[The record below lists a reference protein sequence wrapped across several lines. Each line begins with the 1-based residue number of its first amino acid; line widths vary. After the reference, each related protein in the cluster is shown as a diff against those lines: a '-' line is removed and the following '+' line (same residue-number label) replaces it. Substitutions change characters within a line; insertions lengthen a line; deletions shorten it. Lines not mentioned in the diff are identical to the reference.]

1 MESRIRAVDLYKS
14 YRSDTSKLKVLKGL
28 SLSVER
34 GEIVAILWASGAG
47 KSTLLHILGALDRP
61 SSGEIYFN
69 GEKIFDLDD
78 KSLSTFRNRKIGF
91 VFQFHY
97 LLPEFSAL
105 ENVMMPALIK
115 REKIGGVKKKAVSFL
130 EEVGLG
136 ERFKER
142 PAKLSGGEQQRV
154 AVARSLINEP
164 DLILADEPTGN
175 LDTDTGRKVFELI
188 EGLVKEKGVSLVFAT
203 HNEGLAKSADR
214 VFRLIEGR
222 LVFVAKKEKVLD
234 KNYSGGL
241 LWLKYRSCA
250 IFDG

>member
-1 MESRIRAVDLYKS
+1 MESRVRAVDLYKS
-14 YRSDTSKLKVLKGL
+14 YLSDTRELSVLKGL
-28 SLSVER
+28 NLSIER
-34 GEIVAILWASGAG
+34 GEIVAILGASGAG
-47 KSTLLHILGALDRP
+47 KSTLLQILGALDRP

-69 GEKIFDLDD
+69 GEKIFDVDD

-91 VFQFHY
+91 VFQFHH
-97 LLPEFSAL
+97 LLGEFSAL

-115 REKIGGVKKKAVSFL
+115 REKIGEARKKAISLL

-136 ERFKER
+136 QRLKER

-175 LDTDTGRKVFELI
+175 LDANTGRKVFDLM

-203 HNEGLAKSADR
+203 HNEELAKSADR
-214 VFRLIEGR
+214 IFHLIEGR
-222 LVFVAKKEKVLD
+222 LENL
-234 KNYSGGL
+234 
-241 LWLKYRSCA
+241 
-250 IFDG
+250 

>member
-1 MESRIRAVDLYKS
+1 MESRVKAIGLYKS
-14 YRSDTSKLKVLKGL
+14 YFSNRKELRVLKGL
-28 SLSVER
+28 NLEIER
-34 GEIVAILWASGAG
+34 EEIVAILGASGTG
-47 KSTLLHILGALDRP
+47 KSTLLHLLGTIDKP

-69 GEKIFDLDD
+69 GQKIFDLDD

-91 VFQFHY
+91 VFQFHH
-97 LLPEFSAL
+97 LLGEFSAL

-115 REKIGGVKKKAVSFL
+115 REKAREVKKKAISLL

-136 ERFKER
+136 QRLKER

-175 LDTDTGRKVFELI
+175 LDTKTGRKVFGLM

-203 HNEGLAKSADR
+203 HSEELAKRADR
-214 VFRLIEGR
+214 IFHLIEGR
-222 LVFVAKKEKVLD
+222 LV
-234 KNYSGGL
+234 
-241 LWLKYRSCA
+241 
-250 IFDG
+250 